1 MTRKLP
7 LGIQGFEEI
16 RKEGYL
22 YVDKTDLAW
31 QIANG
36 NKYNFLSRPR
46 RFGKSLLT
54 STLKCYFEGRKELF
68 EGLKIMELE
77 KEWPKRQVF
86 SFDFSGFETAD
97 ALYKHINTT
106 IAKYE
111 LIYGK
116 VETDETLVDRFVT
129 LMRKAYEKTGQQV
142 AVLVDEYDAPLQHT
156 LFEEDEHKEVV
167 KVYRSF
173 FPALKTAGDY
183 LKCLFLTGITKFTQ
197 LSLFSTLNNIS
208 IISTLDKYATVC
220 GITQQEILD
229 NFRPELEAM
238 SKSNGWTT
246 DETLAKLET
255 AYDGYR
261 FSSDANPE
269 KMVYNP
275 FSLMNALSTGKIA
288 NYWVSSGGSRLLNE
302 LLRRTD
308 SEQFVFEDSV
318 VRATTFD
325 GADVSINNMP
335 LFLYQLG
342 YLTIKDYNGRVY
354 KLGIPNNEVRDALYE
369 VVLPNATHKKESEVE
384 TAIER
389 LNVALDNDDI
399 DTMMKNLQQFLAETP
414 YSRDSDNYKYEE
426 YYRMIMRAVFS
437 LVGCRV
443 QEEKHVATGGI
454 DFVARYGNKT
464 TLVFELKMNRNG
476 GIEAAKKQLIDKKY
490 TSAYSAEPGKVYA
503 IAVSFDEEKRGI
515 DDYLIIDN

>member
-1 MTRKLP
+1 VVSHK
-7 LGIQGFEEI
+7 QG
-16 RKEGYL
+16 
-22 YVDKTDLAW
+22 
-31 QIANG
+31 
-36 NKYNFLSRPR
+36 
-46 RFGKSLLT
+46 
-54 STLKCYFEGRKELF
+54 
-68 EGLKIMELE
+68 
-77 KEWPKRQVF
+77 
-86 SFDFSGFETAD
+86 
-97 ALYKHINTT
+97 
-106 IAKYE
+106 
-111 LIYGK
+111 
-116 VETDETLVDRFVT
+116 
-129 LMRKAYEKTGQQV
+129 
-142 AVLVDEYDAPLQHT
+142 
-156 LFEEDEHKEVV
+156 
-167 KVYRSF
+167 
-173 FPALKTAGDY
+173 
-183 LKCLFLTGITKFTQ
+183 KF
-197 LSLFSTLNNIS
+197 
-208 IISTLDKYATVC
+208 
-220 GITQQEILD
+220 LD
-229 NFRPELEAM
+229 NFQPELETM
-238 SKSNGWTT
+238 GEKNGWTM
-246 DETLAKLET
+246 DETLAKLKD

-275 FSLMNALSTGKIA
+275 FSLINALSTGKIA

-302 LLRRTD
+302 LLSRTD
-308 SEQFVFEDSV
+308 SEQLVFEDSV

-342 YLTIKDYNGRVY
+342 YLTITDFNGRVY

-369 VVLPNATHKKESEVE
+369 VVLPNVTHKKESEVE

-399 DTMMKNLQQFLAETP
+399 DTMMKNLQQFLSETP
-414 YSRDSDNYKYEE
+414 YSRDKDNYKYEE
-426 YYRMIMRAVFS
+426 YYRMIMRAVFC

-476 GIEAAKKQLIDKKY
+476 GIEAAKQQLVDKNY

-515 DDYLIIDN
+515 DSYLIDS

>member
-7 LGIQGFEEI
+7 LGIQGFEKI
-16 RKEGYL
+16 RKEGYV
-22 YVDKTDLAW
+22 YVDKTDLVW
-31 QIANG
+31 QISNG
-36 NKYNFLSRPR
+36 NVYNFLSRPR

-54 STLKCYFEGRKELF
+54 STLKCYLEGRKDLF

-97 ALYKHINTT
+97 ALFHHIDSRMCD
-106 IAKYE
+106 YE
-111 LIYGK
+111 KIYGIEGTK
-116 VETDETLVDRFVT
+116 RTLVDRLIY
-129 LMRKAYEKTGQQV
+129 LMKSAYEKTGQTV

-156 LFEEDEHKEVV
+156 LFDENEHREVV
-167 KVYRSF
+167 KIYRSF
-173 FPALKTAGDY
+173 FPALKTGGDY
-183 LKCLFLTGITKFTQ
+183 IKSVFLTGITKFTQ

-208 IISTLDKYATVC
+208 IISSLDKYATVC

-229 NFRPELEAM
+229 NFQPELEAM
-238 SKSNGWTT
+238 GEKNGWTM
-246 DETLAKLET
+246 DETLAKLKD

-261 FSSDANPE
+261 FSSDADLE

-275 FSLMNALSTGKIA
+275 FSLINALSTGNVT
-288 NYWVSSGGSRLLNE
+288 NYWVSSGGNRLLNE

-308 SEQFVFEDSV
+308 SEQMVFEDSV

-335 LFLYQLG
+335 MFLYQLG
-342 YLTIKDYNGRVY
+342 YLTIKDFNGRVY
-354 KLGIPNNEVRDALYE
+354 KLGTPNNEVRDALYE

-399 DTMMKNLQQFLAETP
+399 DTMMRNLQQFLAETP
-414 YSRDSDNYKYEE
+414 YSRDSNNYEYEE

-443 QEEKHVATGGI
+443 QEEKHMATGGI

-476 GIEAAKKQLIDKKY
+476 GIEAAKQQLIDKNY
-490 TSAYSAEPGKVYA
+490 ISAYSAESGKVYA
-503 IAVSFDEEKRGI
+503 IAVSFDEKKRGI
-515 DDYLIIDN
+515 EAYEIL